1 MTPLIGALCALGMV
15 VVVPLGL
22 TLMDGGRGDG
32 PDAATR
38 AWARMWPVAGVIGT
52 ISLLVPRGGLAGGLA
67 LVYTGATVALAL
79 SAALRLAARRSLAPA
94 EVAVLFALAS
104 PAVAGVS
111 LLAER
116 LGVDLLGFGTTELA
130 LTVAHFHF
138 AGFASALLAGLAAH
152 AIGGRL
158 SSAGALAVPAG
169 TLVVLIGYFTG
180 EVVELAGAVVLTAAT
195 WVVAWLL
202 WHRARP
208 AATTA
213 ATRTLLGVAAV
224 APLVSMPLALSWAAA
239 HAWDG
244 LPHLSVTWTAATH
257 GVANALGFALCG
269 LLGWRRLAAERA
281 PGRGPELA
289 ASCSPTE
296 V

>member
-1 MTPLIGALCALGMV
+1 MTPLIGTLCALGMV

-22 TLMDGGRGDG
+22 TLLDGGRDDD
-32 PDAATR
+32 PDAATL
-38 AWARMWPVAGVIGT
+38 AWVRMWPVAGVIGT
-52 ISLLVPRGGLAGGLA
+52 ISLLVPRGALAGGLA

-79 SAALRLAARRSLAPA
+79 SAVLRLVARRSLAPV

-116 LGVDLLGFGTTELA
+116 LGIDLLGFNATELA

-138 AGFASALLAGLAAH
+138 AGFASALLAGLVAH

-158 SSAGALAVPAG
+158 ASTAALAVPVG
-169 TLVVLIGYFTG
+169 TLVVLVGYFTG
-180 EVVELAGAVVLTAAT
+180 EVVELVGAVVLTAAT
-195 WVVAWLL
+195 WAVAWLL

-208 AATTA
+208 AATSS
-213 ATRTLLGVAAV
+213 ATRTLLAVGAV
-224 APLVSMPLALSWAAA
+224 APLVSMPLALSWAAGQ
-239 HAWDG
+239 AWDG
-244 LPHLSVTWTAATH
+244 LPHLSLTWTAATH
-257 GVANALGFALCG
+257 GVVNALGFALCG

-281 PGRGPELA
+281 PGRGPQLA
-289 ASCSPTE
+289 SSCSPPE
-296 V
+296 A